1 MRFTLRQMAVFVAV
15 ARREN
20 VSRAASDVSLSQ
32 SATSTALAEL
42 ERLYDTQLFDRFGR
56 SLRLNERGQ
65 ALLPQAVELLERAAA
80 IDSVLEGRAGYGRL
94 RIGAT
99 LTIGNYL
106 ATLIVAE
113 FPQAAPGE
121 QRATEGAQ
129 HGDDHR
135 STGAARTRSRTD
147 RGELPPPRPG
157 VEPWVADELVVF
169 CCAGHP
175 LAEKGSATLAELMPA
190 AVDRARAG
198 SGTRETLDQ
207 ALRDDCSRLQIRL
220 ELEHT
225 EAIKRA
231 VEFGLGIGCIS
242 RLALLEAFRRG
253 SLVPI
258 ATPGTRPATP
268 LPVPLAAAQVPDR
281 GHARVCWPVPLDD
294 RWRRAER
301 RDRVVVHSLRGSI
314 LPAR

>member
-15 ARREN
+15 ARHEN
-20 VSRAASDVSLSQ
+20 VSRAAGDVSLSQ

-113 FPQAAPGE
+113 FLRRHPESSVQLKVQNTASIIE
-121 QRATEGAQ
+121 QLSQHELDLGLVEGSCR
-129 HGDDHR
+129 HPD
-135 STGAARTRSRTD
+135 
-147 RGELPPPRPG
+147 LV

-169 CCAGHP
+169 CSPGHP
-175 LAEKGSATLAELMPA
+175 LAKQGSATIAELMEQPWI
-190 AVDRARAG
+190 VRETG
-198 SGTRETLDQ
+198 SGTRETLDR
-207 ALRDDCSRLQIRL
+207 ALHDHRANLQIRL

-231 VEFGLGIGCIS
+231 VEYGLGIGCVS
-242 RLALLEAFRRG
+242 RLALLEAFRRR

-258 ATPGTRPATP
+258 ATPELDLRRHFHFLWQRRKFQTAGMREFLGLCRSLTAGVERS
-268 LPVPLAAAQVPDR
+268 DR
-281 GHARVCWPVPLDD
+281 IEWPFIP
-294 RWRRAER
+294 
-301 RDRVVVHSLRGSI
+301 
-314 LPAR
+314 